1 MNDNV
6 VPVVPMPRVP
16 GEEIEL
22 LKRFYFDCTWSG
34 VIEANGMGPGSPR
47 MTATGSGKHH
57 TIQDGRWI
65 VGDYQQD
72 QRLEDGTF
80 VLKWELHWVAGWDAV
95 TSAYVATMADCY
107 GNAGV
112 MMGKIEGDQLIYES
126 PETAP
131 VRIRLTWD
139 LSDAA
144 APRWRNELSTDGSGW
159 TLIEEYRLR
168 PL

>member
-1 MNDNV
+1 MNDTAVLN
-6 VPVVPMPRVP
+6 VPVPLRA
-16 GEEIEL
+16 GEEMEAL
-22 LKRFYFDCTWSG
+22 RRFYFDCTWSG

-47 MTATGSGKHH
+47 MTATGSGSH
-57 TIQDGRWI
+57 TAIQDGRWI
-65 VGDYQQD
+65 VGEYQQD
-72 QRLEDGTF
+72 QRLDDGTF
-80 VLKWELHWVAGWDAV
+80 VLKWELHWVAGWDPV

-112 MMGKIEGDQLIYES
+112 MKGAIDGDRLVYES

-139 LSDAA
+139 LSDSAV
-144 APRWRNELSTDGSGW
+144 PRWRNEIAVAGGAW
-159 TLIEEYRLR
+159 ALIEEYRLQ